1 MVRCNRCD
9 GYVSRDY
16 ARVFGD
22 NDDQVASCPN
32 CPVEWVENEDGH
44 EERPERKLTFK
55 MSEFET
61 DDGSSTTGRSEA
73 LTTEEGEGSETEP
86 FAGRFGRVGKAVSG
100 LF

>member
-1 MVRCNRCD
+1 VRCNRCD

-22 NDDQVASCPN
+22 NDDQVVSCPN
-32 CPVEWVENEDGH
+32 CPVEWVGSDDGH
-44 EERPERKLTFK
+44 EERPERKLTFR

-61 DDGSSTTGRSEA
+61 DEGSSTTDRSEA
-73 LTTEEGEGSETEP
+73 VTSNEGGVSEAEP
-86 FAGRFGRVGKAVSG
+86 SGGRFGRVGKAVSG

>member
-22 NDDQVASCPN
+22 NHDDVTSCPD
-32 CPVEWVENEDGH
+32 CPPERADSDGGR
-44 EERPERKLTFK
+44 EEGSERKLTFR

-61 DDGSSTTGRSEA
+61 DERRSGTDGSGVASSDGREVSKV
-73 LTTEEGEGSETEP
+73 EP
-86 FAGRFGRVGKAVSG
+86 SGGRFGRVGKAVSG

>member
-1 MVRCNRCD
+1 MVRCDRCD

-22 NDDQVASCPN
+22 NDDRVASCPN
-32 CPVEWVENEDGH
+32 CPAEWIGSEDGH
-44 EERPERKLTFK
+44 EERSERKLTFR

-61 DDGSSTTGRSEA
+61 DDGASEVDTSGIDSSDERGV
-73 LTTEEGEGSETEP
+73 SETEP
-86 FAGRFGRVGKAVSG
+86 FGGRFGRVGRAVSG